1 MFSKAPLV
9 VSNLGLRRDRRD
21 MLWPP
26 EQLPHGYGMTR
37 PRLSII
43 YLIFI
48 TAAIT
53 LGACSGST
61 TATSNPPIVFVP
73 GLGMSALSVSV
84 GSASSFSFLV
94 PKMTSP
100 ELLPSRA
107 KSALEYS
114 LMSGLVE
121 SDVDKVHAWL
131 ALSIDD
137 QGTATNASGVTVKPI
152 SVGADFLAECP
163 QYGPLTDMLSSR
175 GWRTNTSLR
184 CLPYDYRFGPGENS
198 FVDDLKRVVEKS
210 VSEAN
215 GTKVVLACHSQGCLM
230 ADYALR
236 TLDAAWANAHVSS
249 LFGFAGQFSGCSDCM
264 RWAFSDPW
272 SWDRNDQ
279 NASPVDPTWVGQLGL
294 DLQPSVYGE
303 NLLYVVGDREFRA
316 KDNKALLEAGGAVS
330 MARASQ
336 RYGLQQQEWFVTG
349 DERGEPLPVPGRFVY
364 GTNLP
369 TTAGYVFSVAKAPL
383 GCTTPQCAGLLGQAG
398 VTEIQTDG
406 DGGDS
411 AWMNEAPAR
420 WTSDARCDLRGLPG
434 ITHMGIVTNSD
445 AVDLLTHIAR
455 QGASGDVPCVSD

>member
-1 MFSKAPLV
+1 
-9 VSNLGLRRDRRD
+9 
-21 MLWPP
+21 
-26 EQLPHGYGMTR
+26 
-37 PRLSII
+37 
-43 YLIFI
+43 
-48 TAAIT
+48 
-53 LGACSGST
+53 
-61 TATSNPPIVFVP
+61 
-73 GLGMSALSVSV
+73 MSALSVSV
-84 GSASSFSFLV
+84 DGASSFSFLV

-100 ELLPSRA
+100 ELLPSPA

-114 LMSGLVE
+114 LMSGLAE

-137 QGTATNASGVTVKPI
+137 QGTATNAPGVTVKPI
-152 SVGADFLAECP
+152 SVGEDFLAECP
-163 QYGPLTDMLSSR
+163 QYGPLTDMLSSQ

-184 CLPYDYRFGPGENS
+184 CLPYDYRLAPGENS
-198 FVDDLKRVVEKS
+198 FADDLKRVVEKS

-215 GTKVVLACHSQGCLM
+215 GTKVVIACHSQGCLM

-236 TLDAAWANAHVSS
+236 TLDAAWVNAHVSS

-264 RWAFSDPW
+264 RWAFGDPW
-272 SWDRNDQ
+272 SWDPNDQ
-279 NASPVDPTWVGQLGL
+279 NASPVDPTWVGQMGL

-303 NLLYVVGDREFRA
+303 NLLYKVGDREFRA

-336 RYGLQQQEWFVTG
+336 RYGLQQQEWFAAG

-369 TTAGYVFSVAKAPL
+369 TTAGYVFSVANAPL
-383 GCTTPQCAGLLGQAG
+383 GCTTPQCAGLLSQAE

-411 AWMNEAPAR
+411 GWMNEAPAR

-445 AVDLLTHIAR
+445 AVDLLIRIAR
-455 QGASGDVPCVSD
+455 EGANGDVPCVSG

>member
-1 MFSKAPLV
+1 
-9 VSNLGLRRDRRD
+9 
-21 MLWPP
+21 
-26 EQLPHGYGMTR
+26 MTR
-37 PRLSII
+37 PRLRII
-43 YLIFI
+43 CLAFI
-48 TAAIT
+48 TAVIT
-53 LGACSGST
+53 LSACSEST
-61 TATSNPPIVFVP
+61 TAPSDPPIVFVP

-84 GSASSFSFLV
+84 STASSFSFLV

-100 ELLPSRA
+100 ELLPPPA

-137 QGTATNASGVTVKPI
+137 QGTATNAPGVTVKPI
-152 SVGADFLAECP
+152 SVGENFLAECP
-163 QYGPLTDMLSSR
+163 QYGPLADMLSSQD
-175 GWRTNTSLR
+175 WRTNTSLR
-184 CLPYDYRFGPGENS
+184 CLPYDYRFAPGGNS
-198 FVDDLKRVVEKS
+198 FADDLKRVVEKS
-210 VSEAN
+210 VSEAD
-215 GTKVVLACHSQGCLM
+215 GTKVVIACHSQGCLM

-236 TLDAAWANAHVSS
+236 TLDASWVNAHVSS

-272 SWDRNDQ
+272 SWDPNDP

-303 NLLYVVGDREFRA
+303 NLLYMVGDSEFRA

-336 RYGLQQQEWFVTG
+336 RYGLQQQEWFVEG
-349 DERGEPLPVPGRFVY
+349 DERGVPLPVPGRFVY

-369 TTAGYVFSVAKAPL
+369 TTAGYVFSAAKAPL
-383 GCTTPQCAGLLGQAG
+383 ACTTPQCAGLLDQAG
-398 VTEIQTDG
+398 ATEIQTDG
-406 DGGDS
+406 DSGDS
-411 AWMNEAPAR
+411 TWMNEAPAR
-420 WTSDARCDLRGLPG
+420 WTNDARCDLRGLPE

-445 AVDLLTHIAR
+445 AVDLLIRVAR
-455 QGASGDVPCVSD
+455 EGASGDVPCVSG